1 MEVSQKGRYT
11 FIAIHSETLL
21 TPPFVAVKM
30 STCSVTLQERALAA
44 IKAEE
49 ADRLAALKALQIA
62 QVQADAERQRIEREA
77 RIIAAA
83 ERQQALL
90 RAERLEA
97 EQAAASQAAA
107 EQEALD
113 AEIARLRSRTP
124 LEVLQDEMAEMKRQ
138 MASRPAPMLLDDERE
153 AFYSELT
160 ARFKS
165 SKEELATARREIAE
179 LKKQMDTL
187 FSGRF
192 ILRPAGN
199 PDGAFC
205 GNGETLRWRPSDG
218 PHSLALDPRY
228 RTMAHWQ
235 IERV

>member
-1 MEVSQKGRYT
+1 
-11 FIAIHSETLL
+11 
-21 TPPFVAVKM
+21 M

-49 ADRLAALKALQIA
+49 ADRLAALKAVQIA

-124 LEVLQDEMAEMKRQ
+124 LEVLQDEMAEMKR
-138 MASRPAPMLLDDERE
+138 MLLARPASPQRELRVDGELDM
-153 AFYSELT
+153 
-160 ARFKS
+160 RFKS
-165 SKEELATARREIAE
+165 SREELAAARAEIVA
-179 LKKQMDTL
+179 LTNRVDTL
-187 FSGRF
+187 LSGQF
-192 ILRPAGN
+192 ILRPADQPSN
-199 PDGAFC
+199 AFC
-205 GNGETLRWRPSDG
+205 GNGETVRWRPSDG

-228 RTMAHWQ
+228 RTKAHWQ